1 MASLD
6 PKVAS
11 TIDRAIRDD
20 ESDEDALIASLEDD
34 SELDAF
40 REQRL
45 QQLHAEFDKARR
57 LKDNEHGTYTEIKD
71 EKALMDI
78 TTSTKLC
85 VVHFSKPDFNRCR
98 IMDTHLEVSHS
109 FTLLRHNTDIVQ
121 ALAPSHYEARILK
134 INVDNCPFLVTK
146 LGIQVLPC
154 VLAFIDGVGV
164 DRIVGFE
171 GLGRSPDHFAT
182 RDLEARLIRAEVF
195 ARNKVTEEDERRRL
209 QKSKARQ
216 YDEDEEDWED

>member
-20 ESDEDALIASLEDD
+20 DSDEDGLIASLEDD

-57 LKDNEHGTYTEIKD
+57 LKDNEHGTYTEIKG

-85 VVHFSKPDFNRCR
+85 VVHFFKPDFNRCR
-98 IMDTHLEVSHS
+98 IMDTHLE
-109 FTLLRHNTDIVQ
+109 

-154 VLAFIDGVGV
+154 VLAFVDGVGV

-171 GLGRSPDHFAT
+171 GLGRSPDHFVT

-195 ARNKVTEEDERRRL
+195 ARNKVTDEDERRRL
-209 QKSKARQ
+209 QKSKASRQ
-216 YDEDEEDWED
+216 ADEDEEDWED

>member
-11 TIDRAIRDD
+11 LVDRAAREDD
-20 ESDEDALIASLEDD
+20 SDEDALIASLEDD
-34 SELDAF
+34 DELDAF

-45 QQLHAEFDKARR
+45 QQLHQEYDKARR
-57 LKDNEHGTYTEIKD
+57 LKENEHGRYTEIKD

-85 VVHFSKPDFNRCR
+85 VVHFFKPDFNRCR
-98 IMDTHLEVSHS
+98 IMDTHLES
-109 FTLLRHNTDIVQ
+109 L
-121 ALAPSHYEARILK
+121 ALSHYEARFLR
-134 INVDNCPFLVTK
+134 INVDNCPFLVTR

-154 VLAFIDGVGV
+154 VIAFIDGIGA

-171 GLGRSPDHFAT
+171 GLGHTETTFTT
-182 RDLEARLIRAEVF
+182 RDLEARLIRANVL

-209 QKSKARQ
+209 QNSRAKQ
-216 YDEDEEDWED
+216 QEDEDEDWD

>member
-1 MASLD
+1 MVGLD

-11 TIDRAIRDD
+11 VIDRATRDD
-20 ESDEDALIASLEDD
+20 DSDEDALIASLEDD
-34 SELDAF
+34 SSLDAF

-57 LKDNEHGTYTEIKD
+57 LKANEHGTYTEIKD

-85 VVHFSKPDFNRCR
+85 VVHFFKPDFNRCR
-98 IMDTHLEVSHS
+98 IMDTHLEVDIRPNIMK
-109 FTLLRHNTDIVQ
+109 TWLMLRQ

-154 VLAFIDGVGV
+154 VLAFIDGIGA

-195 ARNKVTEEDERRRL
+195 ARNKVTDEDERRRL
-209 QKSKARQ
+209 QKSNVRQ
-216 YDEDEEDWED
+216 QDDEEEDWED

>member
-1 MASLD
+1 MAALD

-11 TIDRAIRDD
+11 VIDRATRDD
-20 ESDEDALIASLEDD
+20 DSDEDALIASLEDD

-57 LKDNEHGTYTEIKD
+57 LKANEHGTYTEIKD

-85 VVHFSKPDFNRCR
+85 VVHFFKPDFNRCR
-98 IMDTHLEVSHS
+98 IMDSHLES
-109 FTLLRHNTDIVQ
+109 
-121 ALAPSHYEARILK
+121 LAASHYEARILK

-171 GLGRSPDHFAT
+171 GLGRSPDNFAT
-182 RDLEARLIRAEVF
+182 RDLEARLIMAEVF

-209 QKSKARQ
+209 QKSKASRQ
-216 YDEDEEDWED
+216 NDEEEEDWED